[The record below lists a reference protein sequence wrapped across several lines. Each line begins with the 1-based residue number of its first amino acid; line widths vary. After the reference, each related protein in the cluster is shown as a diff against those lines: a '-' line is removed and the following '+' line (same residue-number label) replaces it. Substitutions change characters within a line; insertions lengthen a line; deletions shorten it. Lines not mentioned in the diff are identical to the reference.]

1 MFQSVYRLVTRLSVR
16 ARIIG
21 LALIPVVGFLA
32 NGVSFTAGQSNVET
46 SFDHV
51 KRAGDVA
58 DTSQNLKAAL
68 AAMRIHARDFAA
80 RPSDGLIISFEAA
93 HSVATASLAKMAA
106 ALDDTARKSL
116 EPVRNSL
123 SEVIVNFGTLARH
136 QRDLGFTDQDGTR
149 KRMAAAATSVERII
163 NDDMEWMGK
172 EDLQKLLLS
181 LLTMR
186 RYESEYRLSGTSMV
200 RLEFQKEFETFKRRL
215 DQVVAADIM
224 KLQLHDQVTSYAD
237 SFAAWIAGVDTVGPL
252 IARIDLDLMGM
263 MPVADQIISAARAN
277 DVAASAALTASLSH
291 TRGSILWVGI
301 LAVVIGLV
309 FSWLIGRSITRPLD
323 GLTQAM
329 KRLADGDT
337 SAKIPATRGSDEL
350 GVMARTVIVFRDNM
364 IERERLA
371 AEQVGSVR
379 AREKR
384 SDAIASTI
392 VSFRGS
398 VRNALDKLRG
408 AATLLETSSTTL
420 TDSSDATSNEARTA
434 ESRVTA
440 ASSNVATAAASIEEL
455 ATSISAIATQAQK
468 SNEVAGRAVSESRR
482 TADTMMQLGNAAT
495 RIGEVIGLIQAIA
508 GQTNLLALNATIE
521 AARAGEAGRGF
532 AVVASEVKS
541 LAAQTARATEDI
553 AQQVG
558 SIQTAAADAAQAI
571 DEVNAIVNEMSAIA
585 ANVSVTVEQQ
595 NQAVATIA
603 DGVNRASME
612 SQSGAEAMIRV
623 AVASAD
629 TRNTAGDVKSLADAL
644 AVEAEH
650 LDAQVQRFLADVQA
664 A

>member
-1 MFQSVYRLVTRLSVR
+1 MLLSVYRLVTRLSVR
-16 ARIIG
+16 ARIVG
-21 LALIPVVGFLA
+21 LAIIPVVGFLA
-32 NGVSFTAGQSNVET
+32 NGASFTTGQSDVEA
-46 SFDHV
+46 SFDRV
-51 KRAGDVA
+51 KRASDIA
-58 DTSQNLKAAL
+58 DTSQNLKASL
-68 AAMRIHARDFAA
+68 ATLRIQARDFRAQ
-80 RPSDGLIISFEAA
+80 PSDEQIAA
-93 HSVATASLAKMAA
+93 FSATHAQATANLARMEL
-106 ALDDTARKSL
+106 ALETDAGKAL
-116 EPVRNSL
+116 GPVRNRL
-123 SEVIVNFGTLARH
+123 AGIIINFEALAH
-136 QRDLGFTDQDGTR
+136 NQRALGFTEQEGTR
-149 KRMAAAATSVERII
+149 RRMAAAAASVERII
-163 NDDMEWMGK
+163 NDDMEWLAK
-172 EDLQKLLLS
+172 EDSQQLLVS
-181 LLTMR
+181 LLTIR
-186 RYESEYRLSGTSMV
+186 RYESEYRLSGALAV
-200 RLEFQKEFETFKRRL
+200 QLAFQNEFESFKRIL

-224 KLQLHDQVTSYAD
+224 KVQLRDQVAAYAE
-237 SFAAWIAGVDTVGPL
+237 SFAAWIDSVNKVGPL
-252 IARIDLDLMGM
+252 IASIDHDIMEM
-263 MPVADQIISAARAN
+263 MPVADQIMAVARTN
-277 DVAASAALTASLSH
+277 DVAASAALTASLAR
-291 TRGSILWVGI
+291 TRSSILWVGI
-301 LAVVIGLV
+301 AAVLIGLA
-309 FSWLIGRSITRPLD
+309 FSWLIGRSITRPLE

-371 AEQVGSVR
+371 AEQVGAVR
-379 AREKR
+379 AREQR

-392 VSFRGS
+392 ASFRSS

-420 TDSSDATSNEARTA
+420 HGAADAMSTEARTA
-434 ESRVTA
+434 EGRVAA
-440 ASSNVATAAASIEEL
+440 ASQNVATAASSIEEL
-455 ATSISAIATQAQK
+455 AASISAIASQAQK

-482 TADTMMQLGNAAT
+482 TADTMMTLGNAAT

-541 LAAQTARATEDI
+541 LAGQTARATEDI

-558 SIQTAAADAAQAI
+558 AIQTAAADAAQAI
-571 DEVNAIVNEMSAIA
+571 DEVNAIVNDMSAIA

-612 SQSGAEAMIRV
+612 SQSGAEAMSRV
-623 AVASAD
+623 AGASAD
-629 TRNTAGDVKSLADAL
+629 ARGTAGDVKSLADAL
-644 AVEAEH
+644 AVEAEN

>member
-650 LDAQVQRFLADVQA
+650 LDTQVQRFLADVQA